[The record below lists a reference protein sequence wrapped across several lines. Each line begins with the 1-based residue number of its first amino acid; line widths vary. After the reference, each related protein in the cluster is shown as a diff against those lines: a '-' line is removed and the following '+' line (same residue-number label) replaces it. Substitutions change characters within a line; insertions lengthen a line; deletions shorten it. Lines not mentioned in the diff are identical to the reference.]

1 VAELLKEENSLISR
15 SAGRKRRHLRVRK
28 KVFGTSSHPRLFV
41 YRSLRHIYAQVVD
54 DRLHKTIV
62 AASTR
67 SPEIRSKV
75 GKLKKSEAAALVG
88 QLIAERSQ
96 ALGVK
101 KVAFDKGGYAYHGRV
116 KSLAEACRKSGL
128 EF

>member
-1 VAELLKEENSLISR
+1 
-15 SAGRKRRHLRVRK
+15 
-28 KVFGTSSHPRLFV
+28 V
-41 YRSLRHIYAQVVD
+41 YRSLRHIYAQIVD

-67 SPEIRSKV
+67 SPEIRGKV
-75 GKLKKSEAAALVG
+75 GKLKKREAAALVG
-88 QLIAERSQ
+88 ELIAERSK

-116 KSLAEACRKSGL
+116 RSLAEACRKGGL